1 MIAMSQK
8 FDELK
13 QKIQNADKDQ
23 IKDIIQTI
31 KQEKKQGNIDKDEK
45 QSLIDEAKQK
55 FGDDFDIG
63 GLNF

>member
-1 MIAMSQK
+1 MSQK

-31 KQEKKQGNIDKDEK
+31 KQEKKQGNIDEDEK

-55 FGDDFDIG
+55 FGDGFDIG